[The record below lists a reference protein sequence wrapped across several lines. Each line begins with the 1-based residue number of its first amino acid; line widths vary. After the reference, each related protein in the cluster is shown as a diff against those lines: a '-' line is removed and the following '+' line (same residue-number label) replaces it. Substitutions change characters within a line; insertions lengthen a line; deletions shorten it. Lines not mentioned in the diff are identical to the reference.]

1 MIDPDNP
8 PRPLPDD
15 DEIIAYLKDLDDLPT
30 VKEIARA
37 FGLIAH
43 QRAPL
48 RKRLKALANQGK
60 LNHLMSDL
68 PSTDMNTDTDR
79 DNDLSDQ
86 DLPSVL
92 PLKIV
97 SVTSN
102 GDYMTKPVSE
112 NLGQRGQTIKIP
124 HDRRKGRA
132 YATGDEVLAKI
143 TPKGQGRYIAKVIR
157 ALTAS
162 KTSAF
167 GEVVK
172 TERGFI
178 LENADRNAR
187 QPIDLNI
194 QAGLT
199 VEAGDMVEVEMHQG
213 RGYLK
218 KTAKVIRKLGKSGG
232 YASFSPLAIAEF
244 ELPHHFNDDVLA
256 EAENAD
262 LPNLDGR
269 EDVTNI
275 PLVTIDGADAK
286 DFDDAVYAEPH
297 DGGWRILV
305 AIADVSYYVP
315 EGSALDREARVRG
328 NSVYLPD
335 MVIPMLPEAL
345 SNGLCSLKPDEIRGC
360 LVADMTIDANGQ
372 KTGHRIYRG
381 LMRSQAR
388 LTYDEVETFIISP
401 DATPP
406 AGLEPERIQHLFSAW
421 KCLNHARQERGAL
434 ELNLAEKKV
443 QFDNNGKPIAISKRF
458 QNTSQKIIE
467 EMMILANVAAA
478 ETLEEKGRLCVY
490 RAHEAPDP
498 TRIDG
503 LHDLC
508 RAMGLS
514 FVKGQVIRPHDF
526 NHLLNRAQSQLGEG
540 DNQMLNETVL
550 RCQSQADYRI
560 SNPGHYGL
568 GLKRYAH
575 FTSPI
580 RRYSDL
586 MVHRSLLKESQ
597 MSLDEA
603 ADTCQHIS
611 DTERRAARAE
621 RRSVDRFSASLMT
634 EQSGSIQ
641 TGRVTSITGFGAFI
655 DIIDYNAEGLLPLG
669 QMPPDYYHVDT
680 TRGLIRGDK
689 NGIALRTGDQ
699 IDVMILSVIPVKGS
713 VLLSWAD
720 TSLMRGD
727 RKSKGSHSRRHKAK
741 LPRSDKKRN
750 KKQNKQRQKS

>member
-1 MIDPDNP
+1 MSDPDNA

-15 DEIIAYLKDLDDLPT
+15 DQLITYLDDLDDLPS

-37 FGLIAH
+37 FGLVAH

-48 RKRLKALANQGK
+48 RKRLKALANKGK
-60 LNHLMSDL
+60 LNHLMTTSAA
-68 PSTDMNTDTDR
+68 TG
-79 DNDLSDQ
+79 DNSEALE
-86 DLPSVL
+86 LPSVL
-92 PLKIV
+92 PLKII

-102 GDYMTKPVSE
+102 GDYIAKPVAE
-112 NLGQRGQTIKIP
+112 TLHQQGQSLIIP

-132 YATGDEVLAKI
+132 YAPGDEVLARI
-143 TPKGQGRYIAKVIR
+143 SPKGRGRYVAKVIR
-157 ALTAS
+157 ALSAS

-172 TERGFI
+172 TDRGFI

-187 QPIDLNI
+187 HPMDLQIDSS
-194 QAGLT
+194 LT
-199 VEAGDMVEVEMHQG
+199 VEAGDLVEVEIHQG
-213 RGYLK
+213 RGYLRR
-218 KTAKVIRKLGKSGG
+218 TAKVIRKLGKSGG

-244 ELPHHFNDDVLA
+244 ELPHHFDDEVLA
-256 EAENAD
+256 EAEKAD
-262 LPNLDGR
+262 LPNSDGR
-269 EDVTNI
+269 EDLTTI

-297 DGGWRILV
+297 GDGWRILV

-315 EGSALDREARVRG
+315 EGSALDREARLRG

-360 LVADMTIDANGQ
+360 LVADMTIDADGQ
-372 KTGHRIYRG
+372 KTSHRIYRG

-388 LTYDEVETFIISP
+388 LTYDEVESVITTP
-401 DATPP
+401 DALPP
-406 AGLEPERIQHLFSAW
+406 AGLAPDLIQNLLSAW
-421 KCLNHARQERGAL
+421 KCLDQARRHRGAL
-434 ELNLAEKKV
+434 ELHLAEKKV
-443 QFDNNGKPIAISKRF
+443 QFDDQGKPIAISKRF

-478 ETLEEKGRLCVY
+478 ETLEDKGRLCVY

-514 FVKGQVIRPHDF
+514 FAKGQVIRPKDF
-526 NHLLNRAQSQLGEG
+526 NYLLDRARSKLGEG

-568 GLKRYAH
+568 GLMKYAH

-586 MVHRSLLKESQ
+586 MVHRSLLQESQ
-597 MSLDEA
+597 ITTED
-603 ADTCQHIS
+603 ADDICQHIS

-621 RRSVDRFSASLMT
+621 RRSVDRYSASLMT
-634 EQSGSIQ
+634 EQSGHILA
-641 TGRVTSITGFGAFI
+641 GRVTSITGFGAFI
-655 DIIDYNAEGLLPLG
+655 DIMDFNAEGLLPLG

-680 TRGLIRGDK
+680 TRGVIRGDK
-689 NGIALRTGDQ
+689 NGIELRTGDQ

-720 TSLMRGD
+720 TGLMRENNKAK
-727 RKSKGSHSRRHKAK
+727 RHSSRRRSATQ
-741 LPRSDKKRN
+741 PRHGKN
-750 KKQNKQRQKS
+750 QHKKQKNQR

>member
-1 MIDPDNP
+1 VAET
-8 PRPLPDD
+8 LHQQ
-15 DEIIAYLKDLDDLPT
+15 
-30 VKEIARA
+30 
-37 FGLIAH
+37 GQSLI
-43 QRAPL
+43 
-48 RKRLKALANQGK
+48 
-60 LNHLMSDL
+60 
-68 PSTDMNTDTDR
+68 
-79 DNDLSDQ
+79 
-86 DLPSVL
+86 
-92 PLKIV
+92 
-97 SVTSN
+97 
-102 GDYMTKPVSE
+102 
-112 NLGQRGQTIKIP
+112 IP

-132 YATGDEVLAKI
+132 YAPGDEVLARI
-143 TPKGQGRYIAKVIR
+143 SPKGRGRYVAKVIR
-157 ALTAS
+157 ALSAS

-167 GEVVK
+167 GEVIK
-172 TERGFI
+172 TDRGFI

-187 QPIDLNI
+187 HPMDLQIDSS
-194 QAGLT
+194 LT
-199 VEAGDMVEVEMHQG
+199 VEAGDLVEVEIHQG
-213 RGYLK
+213 RGYLRR
-218 KTAKVIRKLGKSGG
+218 TAKVIRKLGKSGG

-244 ELPHHFNDDVLA
+244 ELPHHFDDEVLA
-256 EAENAD
+256 EAEKAD
-262 LPNLDGR
+262 LPNSDGR
-269 EDVTNI
+269 EDLTTI

-297 DGGWRILV
+297 GDGWRILV

-315 EGSALDREARVRG
+315 EGSALDREARLRG

-360 LVADMTIDANGQ
+360 LVADMTIDADGQ
-372 KTGHRIYRG
+372 KTSHRIYRG

-388 LTYDEVETFIISP
+388 LTYDEVESVITTP
-401 DATPP
+401 DALPP
-406 AGLEPERIQHLFSAW
+406 AGLAPDLIQNLLSAW
-421 KCLNHARQERGAL
+421 KCLDQARRHRGAL
-434 ELNLAEKKV
+434 ELHLAEKKV
-443 QFDNNGKPIAISKRF
+443 QFDDQGKPIAISKRF

-478 ETLEEKGRLCVY
+478 ETLEDKGRLCVY

-514 FVKGQVIRPHDF
+514 FAKGQVIRPKDF
-526 NHLLNRAQSQLGEG
+526 NHLLDRARSKLGEG

-568 GLKRYAH
+568 GLMKYAH

-586 MVHRSLLKESQ
+586 MVHRSLLQESQ
-597 MSLDEA
+597 ITTED
-603 ADTCQHIS
+603 ADDICQHIS

-621 RRSVDRFSASLMT
+621 RRSVDRYSASLMT
-634 EQSGSIQ
+634 EQSGHILA
-641 TGRVTSITGFGAFI
+641 GRVTSITGFGAFI
-655 DIIDYNAEGLLPLG
+655 DIMDFNAEGLLPLG

-680 TRGLIRGDK
+680 TRGVIRGDK
-689 NGIALRTGDQ
+689 NGIELRTGDQ

-720 TSLMRGD
+720 TGLMRENNTAK
-727 RKSKGSHSRRHKAK
+727 RHSSRRRSATQ
-741 LPRSDKKRN
+741 PRHG
-750 KKQNKQRQKS
+750 KKQHKKQKNQR

>member
-1 MIDPDNP
+1 MSDPDNA

-15 DEIIAYLKDLDDLPT
+15 DQLITYLDDMDDLPS

-37 FGLIAH
+37 FGLVAH

-48 RKRLKALANQGK
+48 RKRLKALANKGK
-60 LNHLMSDL
+60 LNHLMTTSAA
-68 PSTDMNTDTDR
+68 TG
-79 DNDLSDQ
+79 DNSEALE
-86 DLPSVL
+86 LPSVL
-92 PLKIV
+92 PLKII

-102 GDYMTKPVSE
+102 GDYIAKPVAE
-112 NLGQRGQTIKIP
+112 TLHQQGQSLIIP

-132 YATGDEVLAKI
+132 YAPGDEVLARI
-143 TPKGQGRYIAKVIR
+143 SPKGRGRYIAKVIR
-157 ALTAS
+157 ALSAS

-167 GEVVK
+167 GEVIK
-172 TERGFI
+172 TDRGFI

-187 QPIDLNI
+187 HPMDLQIDSS
-194 QAGLT
+194 LT
-199 VEAGDMVEVEMHQG
+199 VEAGDLVEVEIHQG
-213 RGYLK
+213 RGYLRR
-218 KTAKVIRKLGKSGG
+218 TAKVIRKLGKSGG

-244 ELPHHFNDDVLA
+244 ELPHHFDDEVLA
-256 EAENAD
+256 EAEKAD
-262 LPNLDGR
+262 LPNSDGR
-269 EDVTNI
+269 KDLTTI

-297 DGGWRILV
+297 GDGWRILV

-315 EGSALDREARVRG
+315 EGSALDREARLRG

-372 KTGHRIYRG
+372 KTSHRIYRG

-388 LTYDEVETFIISP
+388 LTYDEVESVITTP
-401 DATPP
+401 DALPP
-406 AGLEPERIQHLFSAW
+406 AGLAPDLIQNLLSAW
-421 KCLNHARQERGAL
+421 KCLDQARRHRGAL
-434 ELNLAEKKV
+434 ELHLAEKKV
-443 QFDNNGKPIAISKRF
+443 QFDDQGKPIAISKRF

-478 ETLEEKGRLCVY
+478 ETLEDKGRLCVY

-514 FVKGQVIRPHDF
+514 FAKGQVIRPKDF
-526 NHLLNRAQSQLGEG
+526 NYLLDRARSKLGEG

-568 GLKRYAH
+568 GLMKYAH

-586 MVHRSLLKESQ
+586 MVHRSLLQESQ
-597 MSLDEA
+597 ITTED
-603 ADTCQHIS
+603 ADDICQHIS

-621 RRSVDRFSASLMT
+621 RRSVDRYSASLMT
-634 EQSGSIQ
+634 EQSGHILA
-641 TGRVTSITGFGAFI
+641 GRVTSITGFGAFI
-655 DIIDYNAEGLLPLG
+655 DIMDFNAEGLLPLG

-680 TRGLIRGDK
+680 TRGVIRGDK
-689 NGIALRTGDQ
+689 NGIELRTGDQ

-720 TSLMRGD
+720 TGLMRENNTTK
-727 RKSKGSHSRRHKAK
+727 RHSSRRRSATQ
-741 LPRSDKKRN
+741 PRHG
-750 KKQNKQRQKS
+750 KKQHKKQKNQR

>member
-1 MIDPDNP
+1 MSDPDNA

-15 DEIIAYLKDLDDLPT
+15 DQIIAFLDDRDELPT

-37 FGLIAH
+37 FGLVAH

-60 LNHLMSDL
+60 LNHLMT
-68 PSTDMNTDTDR
+68 PSSPVGDDAET
-79 DNDLSDQ
+79 LE
-86 DLPSVL
+86 LPSVL
-92 PLKIV
+92 PLRIL

-102 GDYMTKPVSE
+102 GDYIARPVAE
-112 NLGQRGQTIKIP
+112 NLNHHGQSLIIP
-124 HDRRKGRA
+124 LDRRNSRA
-132 YATGDEVLAKI
+132 YAPGDEVLARI
-143 TPKGQGRYIAKVIR
+143 SPKGRGRYVAKVIR
-157 ALTAS
+157 ALSAA
-162 KTSAF
+162 KASAF

-178 LENADRNAR
+178 LENADRNTR
-187 QPIDLNI
+187 QPMDLNI
-194 QAGLT
+194 DAGLT
-199 VEAGDMVEVEMHQG
+199 VEAGDLVEVEIHQG
-213 RGYLK
+213 RGYLRR
-218 KTAKVIRKLGKSGG
+218 TAKVIRKLGKSGG
-232 YASFSPLAIAEF
+232 WASFSPLAIAEF
-244 ELPHHFNDDVLA
+244 ELPHHFDDEVLA
-256 EAENAD
+256 EAEKAD
-262 LPNLDGR
+262 LPDLEGR
-269 EDVTNI
+269 EDLTQI

-297 DGGWRILV
+297 GEGWRILV

-315 EGSALDREARVRG
+315 EGSALDREARLRG

-372 KTGHRIYRG
+372 KTSHRIYRA
-381 LMRSQAR
+381 LMRSKAR
-388 LTYDEVETFIISP
+388 LTYDEVEAVITTP
-401 DATPP
+401 DAAPP
-406 AGLEPERIQHLFSAW
+406 SGLAPERISNLLSAW
-421 KCLNHARQERGAL
+421 KCLDRARRDRGAL
-434 ELNLAEKKV
+434 ELHLAEKKV
-443 QFDNNGKPIAISKRF
+443 QFDDHGKPIAISKRF

-498 TRIDG
+498 SRIDG

-514 FVKGQVIRPHDF
+514 FARGQVIRPKDF
-526 NHLLNRAQSQLGEG
+526 NHLLDRARTQLGEG

-568 GLKRYAH
+568 GLMKYAH

-586 MVHRSLLKESQ
+586 MVHRSLLQEGQ
-597 MSLDEA
+597 ITPDEA
-603 ADTCQHIS
+603 AEICQHIS
-611 DTERRAARAE
+611 ETERRAAKAE
-621 RRSVDRFSASLMT
+621 RRSVDRFSASLMM
-634 EQSGSIQ
+634 EQSGKIL

-655 DIIDYNAEGLLPLG
+655 DIQDYNAEGLLPLG

-689 NGIALRTGDQ
+689 NGIELRTGDQ

-720 TSLMRGD
+720 AGLMQGGHSL
-727 RKSKGSHSRRHKAK
+727 KGHSSRRRASNS
-741 LPRSDKKRN
+741 PRHGKTRH
-750 KKQNKQRQKS
+750 KKQKKPRQKP

>member
-1 MIDPDNP
+1 MSDPDNA

-15 DEIIAYLKDLDDLPT
+15 DQLITYLDDMDDLPS

-37 FGLIAH
+37 FGLVAH

-48 RKRLKALANQGK
+48 RKRLKALANKGK
-60 LNHLMSDL
+60 LNHLMTTS
-68 PSTDMNTDTDR
+68 PATG
-79 DNDLSDQ
+79 DNSEALE
-86 DLPSVL
+86 LPSVL
-92 PLKIV
+92 PLKII

-102 GDYMTKPVSE
+102 GDYIAKPVAE
-112 NLGQRGQTIKIP
+112 TLHQQGQSLIIP

-132 YATGDEVLAKI
+132 YAPGDEVLARI
-143 TPKGQGRYIAKVIR
+143 SPKGRGRYVAKVIR
-157 ALTAS
+157 ALSAS

-167 GEVVK
+167 GEVIK
-172 TERGFI
+172 TDRGFI

-187 QPIDLNI
+187 HPMDLQI
-194 QAGLT
+194 GSSLT
-199 VEAGDMVEVEMHQG
+199 VEAGDLVEVEIHQG
-213 RGYLK
+213 RGYLRR
-218 KTAKVIRKLGKSGG
+218 TAKVIRKLGKSGG

-244 ELPHHFNDDVLA
+244 ELPHHFDDEVLA
-256 EAENAD
+256 EAEKAD
-262 LPNLDGR
+262 LPNSDGR
-269 EDVTNI
+269 EDLTTI

-297 DGGWRILV
+297 GDGWRILV

-315 EGSALDREARVRG
+315 EGSALDREARLRG

-360 LVADMTIDANGQ
+360 LVADMIIDADGQ
-372 KTGHRIYRG
+372 KTSHRIYRG

-388 LTYDEVETFIISP
+388 LTYDEVESVITTP
-401 DATPP
+401 DALPP
-406 AGLEPERIQHLFSAW
+406 AGLAPDLIQNLLSAW
-421 KCLNHARQERGAL
+421 KCLDQARRHRGAL
-434 ELNLAEKKV
+434 ELHLAEKKV
-443 QFDNNGKPIAISKRF
+443 QFDDQGKPIAISKRF

-478 ETLEEKGRLCVY
+478 ETLEDKGRLCVY

-514 FVKGQVIRPHDF
+514 FAKGQVIRPKDF
-526 NHLLNRAQSQLGEG
+526 NYLLDRARSKLGEG

-568 GLKRYAH
+568 GLMKYAH

-586 MVHRSLLKESQ
+586 MVHRSLLQESQ
-597 MSLDEA
+597 ITTED
-603 ADTCQHIS
+603 ADDICQHIS

-621 RRSVDRFSASLMT
+621 RRSVDRYSASLMT
-634 EQSGSIQ
+634 EQSGHILA
-641 TGRVTSITGFGAFI
+641 GRVTSITGFGAFI
-655 DIIDYNAEGLLPLG
+655 DIMDFNAEGLLPLG

-680 TRGLIRGDK
+680 TRGVIRGDK
-689 NGIALRTGDQ
+689 NGIELRTGDQ

-720 TSLMRGD
+720 TGLMRENNTAK
-727 RKSKGSHSRRHKAK
+727 RHSSRRRSATQ
-741 LPRSDKKRN
+741 PRHG
-750 KKQNKQRQKS
+750 KKQHKKQKNQR

>member
-1 MIDPDNP
+1 MNDPDNA

-15 DEIIAYLKDLDDLPT
+15 DQIMAYLDGMDDLPS

-37 FGLIAH
+37 FGLVAH

-60 LNHLMSDL
+60 LNHLMTVSEA
-68 PSTDMNTDTDR
+68 SGHDTDAEA
-79 DNDLSDQ
+79 
-86 DLPSVL
+86 LPSVL
-92 PLKIV
+92 PIKVI

-102 GDYMTKPVSE
+102 GDYIAKPVAD
-112 NLGQRGQTIKIP
+112 NLNQDGQSIIIP
-124 HDRRKGRA
+124 LDRRKGRA
-132 YATGDEVLAKI
+132 YAPGDEVLARI
-143 TPKGQGRYIAKVIR
+143 SPKGRGRYIAKVIR
-157 ALTAS
+157 ALTTA
-162 KTSAF
+162 KASAF

-187 QPIDLNI
+187 QPMELNI
-194 QAGLT
+194 DAGLE
-199 VEAGDMVEVEMHQG
+199 VEAGDLVEVEIHQG

-218 KTAKVIRKLGKSGG
+218 RTAKVIRKLGKSGG

-244 ELPHHFNDDVLA
+244 GLPHHFDDDVLA
-256 EAENAD
+256 EAEKAD
-262 LPNLDGR
+262 LPTSDGR
-269 EDVTNI
+269 EDLTNI
-275 PLVTIDGADAK
+275 ALVTIDGADAK

-297 DGGWRILV
+297 GEGWRILV

-315 EGSALDREARVRG
+315 EGSALDREARLRG

-360 LVADMTIDANGQ
+360 LVADMTIDADGQ
-372 KTGHRIYRG
+372 KTSHRIYRG
-381 LMRSQAR
+381 LMRSKAR
-388 LTYDEVETFIISP
+388 LTYDQVEHLITTP
-401 DATPP
+401 DAAPP
-406 AGLEPERIQHLFSAW
+406 SGLAPELIQNLLSAW
-421 KCLNHARQERGAL
+421 KCLDQARRNRGAL
-434 ELNLAEKKV
+434 ELHLAEKKI
-443 QFDNNGKPIAISKRF
+443 QFDDHGKPIAISKRF

-490 RAHEAPDP
+490 RAHEAPEP
-498 TRIDG
+498 SRIDG

-508 RAMGLS
+508 RAMGMS
-514 FVKGQVIRPHDF
+514 FAKGQVIRPKDF
-526 NHLLNRAQSQLGEG
+526 NHLLDRARTQLGEG

-560 SNPGHYGL
+560 TNPGHYGL
-568 GLKRYAH
+568 GLMRYAH

-586 MVHRSLLKESQ
+586 MVHRSLLGESQ
-597 MSLDEA
+597 MPPEEADEI
-603 ADTCQHIS
+603 CQQIS

-621 RRSVDRFSASLMT
+621 RRSVDRFSAAIMT
-634 EQSGSIQ
+634 DQSGNIL
-641 TGRVTSITGFGAFI
+641 TGRVTSIAGFGAFI
-655 DIIDYNAEGLLPLG
+655 DIMDYHAEGLLPLG

-680 TRGLIRGDK
+680 TRGEIKGDR
-689 NGIALRTGDQ
+689 NGITLRTGDQ

-720 TSLMRGD
+720 AGLMRAD
-727 RKSKGSHSRRHKAK
+727 NAAKGHRSRRHAATP
-741 LPRSDKKRN
+741 PRHGKKRH
-750 KKQNKQRQKS
+750 KKQKKPRQKP